1 MLKKCRPINTEKSVL
16 ESFWF
21 VVHPFPCLLAV
32 CKTCEL
38 WFHRKW
44 VNINIRISMYDA
56 LGTSNVYRYYCHFLA
71 PIILN
76 KLASAKHKSNVSM
89 TLAFHSDSI
98 WPPLHLQLLTEL
110 SNSNLTKGRWRWMS
124 LSSTSREE
132 CRFGTSCLISSRI
145 NIGTQESRER
155 KTTSTWHGRTVIATH
170 MEV

>member
-1 MLKKCRPINTEKSVL
+1 MVPQEMSKYKHPYFHVWRTWNKQCLSVL
-16 ESFWF
+16 LS
-21 VVHPFPCLLAV
+21 
-32 CKTCEL
+32 
-38 WFHRKW
+38 
-44 VNINIRISMYDA
+44 
-56 LGTSNVYRYYCHFLA
+56 FLA

-76 KLASAKHKSNVSM
+76 KLASAKHKSNVYM

-170 MEV
+170 TEV